1 MRSKTSTWFE
11 TKVRYDKTMDDGR
24 EKKVTEV
31 FVVDAL
37 SFTEAETKITEE
49 LSAYTSGE
57 TFIKAITRAPY
68 SEVLFSD
75 DSKDDKWYRVK
86 LAFIMLDERTEKEKK
101 KKKLITYLFQAA
113 NIDKARSYIKEFI
126 DNSIIDYDVASISET
141 QVLDI
146 FEQG

>member
-11 TKVRYDKTMDDGR
+11 TKIRYEKVMDDGR
-24 EKKVTEV
+24 EKNVTEV

-49 LSAYTSGE
+49 LSAYTSSE

-86 LAFIMLDERTEKEKK
+86 LAFITLDERTEKEKK
-101 KKKLITYLFQAA
+101 TLVTYLFQAA
-113 NIDKARSYIKEFI
+113 NIDKARAYVKEVM
-126 DNSIIDYDVASISET
+126 DKTAIDYEVVSISET
-141 QVLDI
+141 PVLDI
-146 FEQG
+146 FEHKA

>member
-11 TKVRYDKTMDDGR
+11 TKVRYEKVMDDGR
-24 EKKVTEV
+24 EKNVTEV

-49 LSAYTSGE
+49 LSAYTSRE
-57 TFIKAITRAPY
+57 TFIKAITRASY

-86 LAFIMLDERTEKEKK
+86 LAFITLDERTEKEKK
-101 KKKLITYLFQAA
+101 TLVTYLFQAA
-113 NIDKARSYIKEFI
+113 NIDKARAYVKEVM
-126 DNSIIDYDVASISET
+126 DKTAIDYEVVSISET
-141 QVLDI
+141 PVLDI
-146 FEQG
+146 FEHKA

>member
-11 TKVRYDKTMDDGR
+11 TKVRYDKTMEDGR

-37 SFTEAETKITEE
+37 SFTEAEAKITEE

-86 LAFIMLDERTEKEKK
+86 LAFITLDERTEKEKRT
-101 KKKLITYLFQAA
+101 LVTYLFQAT
-113 NIDKARSYIKEFI
+113 NIDKARSYIKEFMS
-126 DNSIIDYDVASISET
+126 NSMTDYDVASISET

>member
-1 MRSKTSTWFE
+1 MRSKISTWFE
-11 TKVRYDKTMDDGR
+11 TKVRYDKTMEDGR

-57 TFIKAITRAPY
+57 TFIKAITRTPY
-68 SEVLFSD
+68 LVVIFSD

-86 LAFIMLDERTEKEKK
+86 LAFITLDERTNKEMKT
-101 KKKLITYLFQAA
+101 LVTYLFQAA
-113 NIDKARSYIKEFI
+113 NIDKARSYIKEFMGESMC
-126 DNSIIDYDVASISET
+126 DCDVVSISET

-146 FEQG
+146 FENE

>member
-11 TKVRYDKTMDDGR
+11 TKVRYEKTMDDGR

-31 FVVDAL
+31 FVIDAL

-49 LSAYTSGE
+49 LSAYTSEE

-86 LAFIMLDERTEKEKK
+86 LAFITLDERTEKEKK
-101 KKKLITYLFQAA
+101 TLVTYLFQAA
-113 NIDKARSYIKEFI
+113 NIDKARAYVKEVM
-126 DNSIIDYDVASISET
+126 DKTAIDYEVVSISET
-141 QVLDI
+141 PVLDI
-146 FEQG
+146 FEHKA

>member
-31 FVVDAL
+31 FVVDAI

-57 TFIKAITRAPY
+57 TFIKAITRVPY
-68 SEVLFSD
+68 SEVFFSEDNAD
-75 DSKDDKWYRVK
+75 DRWYRAK
-86 LAFIMLDERTEKEKK
+86 LAFLSIDERTEKEKR
-101 KKKLITYLFQAA
+101 TNVVYLVQATSL
-113 NIDKARSYIKEFI
+113 DKARAYVKEVM
-126 DNSIIDYDVASISET
+126 DKTAIDYEVVSISET
-141 QVLDI
+141 PVLDI
-146 FEQG
+146 FEHKA

>member
-11 TKVRYDKTMDDGR
+11 TKVRYDKTMEGGY

-86 LAFIMLDERTEKEKK
+86 LAFITLDERTEKEKK
-101 KKKLITYLFQAA
+101 TLVTYLFQAA
-113 NIDKARSYIKEFI
+113 NIDKTRSYIKEFMS
-126 DNSIIDYDVASISET
+126 NSMTDYDVHSISET
-141 QVLDI
+141 QILDI
-146 FEQG
+146 FEQE

>member
-11 TKVRYDKTMDDGR
+11 TKVRYDETLDDGR
-24 EKKVTEV
+24 DKKVTEV

-37 SFTEAETKITEE
+37 SFTEAEAKITEE

-75 DSKDDKWYRVK
+75 DSNDDKWYRVK
-86 LAFIMLDERTEKEKK
+86 LAFITLDDRTDKEKK
-101 KKKLITYLFQAA
+101 TLVTYLFQAV
-113 NIDKARSYIKEFI
+113 NIDKARSYIKEFM
-126 DNSIIDYDVASISET
+126 NSSMSDYDVASISET
-141 QVLDI
+141 QIIDI
-146 FEQG
+146 FEK

>member
-24 EKKVTEV
+24 ERKVTEV

-37 SFTEAETKITEE
+37 SFTEAETKIIEE
-49 LSAYTSGE
+49 LSAYTSEE

-86 LAFIMLDERTEKEKK
+86 LTFITLDERSEKEKK
-101 KKKLITYLFQAA
+101 TITTYLFQAA
-113 NIDKARSYIKEFI
+113 NIDKARSYIKEFMG
-126 DNSIIDYDVASISET
+126 NSMCDYDVASISET

>member
-1 MRSKTSTWFE
+1 MRSKKSTWFE

-31 FVVDAL
+31 FIVDAL
-37 SFTEAETKITEE
+37 SFTETEAKITEE

-68 SEVLFSD
+68 SEILFSD
-75 DSKDDKWYRVK
+75 DSKDDRWYRVK
-86 LAFIMLDERTEKEKK
+86 LAFITLDEYTGKEKK
-101 KKKLITYLFQAA
+101 TLVTYLFQAA
-113 NIDKARSYIKEFI
+113 NIDKARSYIKE
-126 DNSIIDYDVASISET
+126 SMGKLMYDYDVASISET

-146 FEQG
+146 FEKE

>member
-11 TKVRYDKTMDDGR
+11 TKVRYEKTMDDGR
-24 EKKVTEV
+24 EKNVTEV

-49 LSAYTSGE
+49 MSAYTSGE

-86 LAFIMLDERTEKEKK
+86 LAFITLDERTEKEKK
-101 KKKLITYLFQAA
+101 TLVTYLFQAA
-113 NIDKARSYIKEFI
+113 NIDKARAYVKEVM
-126 DNSIIDYDVASISET
+126 DKTAIDYEVVSISET
-141 QVLDI
+141 PVLDI
-146 FEQG
+146 FEHKA

>member
-1 MRSKTSTWFE
+1 MRRKTSTWFE
-11 TKVRYDKTMDDGR
+11 AKVRYDKTMDDGR
-24 EKKVTEV
+24 DKKVTEV

-86 LAFIMLDERTEKEKK
+86 LAFITLDERTDKEKRT
-101 KKKLITYLFQAA
+101 LVTYLFQAA
-113 NIDKARSYIKEFI
+113 NIDKTRSYIKEFMG
-126 DNSIIDYDVASISET
+126 NSMSDYDVASISET

-146 FEQG
+146 FEKE

>member
-24 EKKVTEV
+24 EKKVIEV

-75 DSKDDKWYRVK
+75 DGNDDKWYRVK
-86 LAFIMLDERTEKEKK
+86 LTFITLGERTDKEKK
-101 KKKLITYLFQAA
+101 TLTTFLFQAA
-113 NIDKARSYIKEFI
+113 NIDKARSYIKEFMS
-126 DNSIIDYDVASISET
+126 NSMVDYDVASISET

>member
-11 TKVRYDKTMDDGR
+11 TKIRYEKVMDDGR
-24 EKKVTEV
+24 EKNVTEV

-37 SFTEAETKITEE
+37 SFTEAETKITKE

-86 LAFIMLDERTEKEKK
+86 LAFITLDERTEKEKK
-101 KKKLITYLFQAA
+101 TLVTYLFQAA
-113 NIDKARSYIKEFI
+113 NIDKARAYVKEVM
-126 DNSIIDYDVASISET
+126 DKTAIDYEVVSISET
-141 QVLDI
+141 PVLDI
-146 FEQG
+146 FEHKA

>member
-11 TKVRYDKTMDDGR
+11 AKVRYDKRLDDGQ

-49 LSAYTSGE
+49 MSAYTSGE
-57 TFIKAITRAPY
+57 IFIKAITRATY

-75 DSKDDKWYRVK
+75 DSKDDK
-86 LAFIMLDERTEKEKK
+86 
-101 KKKLITYLFQAA
+101 
-113 NIDKARSYIKEFI
+113 
-126 DNSIIDYDVASISET
+126 
-141 QVLDI
+141 
-146 FEQG
+146 

>member
-11 TKVRYDKTMDDGR
+11 TKVRYDKTMDDGH

-86 LAFIMLDERTEKEKK
+86 LAFITLDERTEKEKK
-101 KKKLITYLFQAA
+101 TLVTYLFQAA
-113 NIDKARSYIKEFI
+113 NIDKARAYVKEVM
-126 DNSIIDYDVASISET
+126 DKTAIDYEVVSISET
-141 QVLDI
+141 PVLDI
-146 FEQG
+146 FEHKA

>member
-1 MRSKTSTWFE
+1 ME
-11 TKVRYDKTMDDGR
+11 DGR

-37 SFTEAETKITEE
+37 SFTEAEAKIIEE

-86 LAFIMLDERTEKEKK
+86 LAFITLDERTEKEKK
-101 KKKLITYLFQAA
+101 ILVTYLFQAA
-113 NIDKARSYIKEFI
+113 NIDKARSYIKEFMG
-126 DNSIIDYDVASISET
+126 NSMCDYDVASISET
-141 QVLDI
+141 QIIDI
-146 FEQG
+146 FEK

>member
-11 TKVRYDKTMDDGR
+11 TKVRYDKTMDDGH

-86 LAFIMLDERTEKEKK
+86 LAFITLDERTEKKT
-101 KKKLITYLFQAA
+101 ITTYLFQAA
-113 NIDKARSYIKEFI
+113 NIDKARSYIKEFM
-126 DNSIIDYDVASISET
+126 NSSMSDYDVASISET
-141 QVLDI
+141 QIIDI
-146 FEQG
+146 FEK

>member
-11 TKVRYDKTMDDGR
+11 TKVRYDKTMEDGR

-68 SEVLFSD
+68 S
-75 DSKDDKWYRVK
+75 
-86 LAFIMLDERTEKEKK
+86 
-101 KKKLITYLFQAA
+101 
-113 NIDKARSYIKEFI
+113 
-126 DNSIIDYDVASISET
+126 
-141 QVLDI
+141 
-146 FEQG
+146 

>member
-11 TKVRYDKTMDDGR
+11 TKVRYDKTLDDGHD
-24 EKKVTEV
+24 KKVTEV

-37 SFTEAETKITEE
+37 SFTEAEAKITEE

-75 DSKDDKWYRVK
+75 DSNDDKWYRVK
-86 LAFIMLDERTEKEKK
+86 LAFITLDERTDKEKK
-101 KKKLITYLFQAA
+101 TLVTYLFQAV
-113 NIDKARSYIKEFI
+113 NIDKARSYIKEFM
-126 DNSIIDYDVASISET
+126 NSSMSDYDVASISET
-141 QVLDI
+141 QVLDL
-146 FEQG
+146 FEKE

>member
-1 MRSKTSTWFE
+1 MRNKTSTWFE

-37 SFTEAETKITEE
+37 SFTEAEAKITEE

-75 DSKDDKWYRVK
+75 DSNDDKWYRVK
-86 LAFIMLDERTEKEKK
+86 LAFITLDERTDKEKRT
-101 KKKLITYLFQAA
+101 LVTYLFQAA
-113 NIDKARSYIKEFI
+113 NIDKVRSYIKEFMG
-126 DNSIIDYDVASISET
+126 NSMSDYDVASISET

-146 FEQG
+146 FEKE

>member
-1 MRSKTSTWFE
+1 
-11 TKVRYDKTMDDGR
+11 MDDGR

-37 SFTEAETKITEE
+37 SFTEAEAKITEE

-75 DSKDDKWYRVK
+75 DSKDDRWYRAR
-86 LAFIMLDERTEKEKK
+86 LAFITLDERTGKEKK
-101 KKKLITYLFQAA
+101 TLITYLFQAA
-113 NIDKARSYIKEFI
+113 NIDKAHSYIKEFM
-126 DNSIIDYDVASISET
+126 SSSMSDYDVHSISET
-141 QVLDI
+141 QILDI
-146 FEQG
+146 FECK

>member
-24 EKKVTEV
+24 EKKATEV

-37 SFTEAETKITEE
+37 SFTEAEAKITEE

-86 LAFIMLDERTEKEKK
+86 LAFITLDERTDKEKRT
-101 KKKLITYLFQAA
+101 LFTYLFQAA
-113 NIDKARSYIKEFI
+113 NIDKARSYIKEFMG
-126 DNSIIDYDVASISET
+126 NSMCDYDVASISET
-141 QVLDI
+141 QILDI
-146 FEQG
+146 FEKE

>member
-49 LSAYTSGE
+49 LSAYTSGD

-86 LAFIMLDERTEKEKK
+86 LAFITLDERTEKEKK
-101 KKKLITYLFQAA
+101 TLVTYLFQAA
-113 NIDKARSYIKEFI
+113 NIDK
-126 DNSIIDYDVASISET
+126 NSFLYQRVYE
-141 QVLDI
+141 
-146 FEQG
+146 